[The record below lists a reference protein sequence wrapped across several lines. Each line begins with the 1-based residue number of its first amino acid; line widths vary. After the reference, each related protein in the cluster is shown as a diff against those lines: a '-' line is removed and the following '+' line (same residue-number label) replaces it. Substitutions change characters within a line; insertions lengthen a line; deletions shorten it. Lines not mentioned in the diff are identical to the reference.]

1 MSAASLDSG
10 RSAGLTSSPN
20 PRSIGGVKIASIVN
34 FFIGLAIF
42 TGGFVTFEPAPYELV
57 LAAFLGVSLLL
68 GLRIPVSIL
77 PILIPVFTFALGG
90 IISSFQIED
99 YYRGMIYN
107 AVTLFLGLTSVFFA
121 ILIAKEMGR
130 LRLIFRVYVVAAA
143 VTSLLGIL
151 GYFGIPGFDIFTRYD
166 RAQGAFADPNVFA
179 PFLIAP
185 ILYLIYGIMN
195 RSITMLPIRAAFL
208 FVILLGE
215 FLAFSRGG
223 WGVTTLTAL
232 MFYCLLLLNEPKAQV
247 RAKYIL
253 MGVAG
258 LGSLIVAVV
267 IALQIDAIAEIFV
280 QRAQVVQ
287 NYDGARLGRFARHA
301 IGFELALSSP
311 WGIGNLEFGHIYGED
326 EHNVYLRSL
335 MSYGWIGFVSWM
347 TIILWPLIVG
357 FKMLFLNRPW
367 LVYFQICYVV
377 FLGHLMLAWVIDIDH
392 WRHVYLLLGM
402 IWGCILLEKKHQK
415 DKKLS
420 RRQVAPVSPH
430 RTPNGNLVPAE

>member
-1 MSAASLDSG
+1 MSAASLTVG
-10 RSAGLTSSPN
+10 PN
-20 PRSIGGVKIASIVN
+20 PKSIGGIKISTLMNI
-34 FFIGLAIF
+34 FLGLCIF
-42 TGGFVTFEPAPYELV
+42 TGGFVTFEPAPYEIL
-57 LAAFLGVSLLL
+57 LAAFLSISFAF
-68 GLRIPVSIL
+68 GLRIPAAIL
-77 PILIPVFTFALGG
+77 PILIPVFTFTLGG

-99 YYRGMIYN
+99 WYRGMIYN

-121 ILIAKEMGR
+121 ILIAQEMGR

-143 VTSLLGIL
+143 CTSVLGIL
-151 GYFGIPGFDIFTRYD
+151 GYFGMPGFDIFTKFE

-195 RSITMLPIRAAFL
+195 RSVTMLPIRAAFL
-208 FVILLGE
+208 FIILLGE

-223 WGVTTLTAL
+223 WGVTVVTAL
-232 MFYCLLLLNEPKAQV
+232 LFYCLLLINEPKSKV

-258 LGSLIVAVV
+258 IATLIVAIFV
-267 IALQIDAIAEIFV
+267 ALQIDAIADIFV

-287 NYDGARLGRFARHA
+287 NYDGARVGRFARHA
-301 IGFELALSSP
+301 IGFELALSKP
-311 WGIGNLEFGHIYGED
+311 WGIGNLEFGFIYGED

-335 MSYGWIGFVSWM
+335 MSYGWIGFVSWL
-347 TIILWPLIVG
+347 TIILWPLIAG
-357 FKMLFLNRPW
+357 FKSLFLNRPW
-367 LVYFQICYVV
+367 QVYFQICYVV
-377 FLGHLMLAWVIDIDH
+377 FFGHLLLAWVIDIDH

-415 DKKLS
+415 VKKAV
-420 RRQVAPVSPH
+420 RRQAAQQQQMP
-430 RTPNGNLVPAE
+430 GNMVPAE

>member
-1 MSAASLDSG
+1 MTTESLTTG
-10 RSAGLTSSPN
+10 PN
-20 PRSIGGVKIASIVN
+20 PKTIGGIKISTLMNCIL
-34 FFIGLAIF
+34 GLAIF
-42 TGGFVTFEPAPYELV
+42 TGGFVTFEPAPYEV
-57 LAAFLGVSLLL
+57 ILAGFLGLSLMF
-68 GLRIPVSIL
+68 GLRIPVGVL
-77 PILIPVFTFALGG
+77 PIMIPVFTFTLGG
-90 IISSFQIED
+90 IISSFQIEE

-121 ILIAKEMGR
+121 ILIAQEMGR

-143 VTSLLGIL
+143 CTSVLGIL
-151 GYFGIPGFDIFTRYD
+151 GYFGIPGFDLFTKFE

-185 ILYLIYGIMN
+185 ILYLIYGVMN
-195 RSITMLPIRAAFL
+195 RSVSMMPIRAAFL

-215 FLAFSRGG
+215 FLGFSRGG
-223 WGVTTLTAL
+223 WGVTTVSVLL
-232 MFYCLLLLNEPKAQV
+232 FYGLLLINEPKSQV

-258 LGSLIVAVV
+258 LGTLIVAIIV
-267 IALQIDAIAEIFV
+267 ALQIDAIADIFV

-301 IGFELALSSP
+301 IGFELALSKP
-311 WGIGNLEFGHIYGED
+311 WGIGNLEFGFLYGED

-335 MSYGWIGFVSWM
+335 LSYGWIGFVSWL
-347 TIILWPLIVG
+347 TIILWPLIAG

-367 LVYFQICYVV
+367 QVYFQICYVV
-377 FLGHLMLAWVIDIDH
+377 FFGHLLLAWVIDIDH

-415 DKKLS
+415 AKKLA
-420 RRQVAPVSPH
+420 RRQAY
-430 RTPNGNLVPAE
+430 TPASQNEIDGNFAPAE